1 MIPIIL
7 GRTDGWMAYINV
19 QQGFGKEGRVF
30 EYSNG
35 LIRKEKGQSKGFG
48 FTLLRGYRMYS
59 FLTKEEFG
67 RFKTADFLGQGRI
80 RDYLTPSRA
89 FLVTEVGVGVKA

>member
-48 FTLLRGYRMYS
+48 FTLLRIPHVLFFDKGGIWKIQDSR
-59 FLTKEEFG
+59 FLRT
-67 RFKTADFLGQGRI
+67 R
-80 RDYLTPSRA
+80 
-89 FLVTEVGVGVKA
+89 

>member
-1 MIPIIL
+1 MSL
-7 GRTDGWMAYINV
+7 KKWQRRRVLFDTNYSGTDRWMAYINV

-48 FTLLRGYRMYS
+48 FTLLRIPHVLFFDKGGIWKIQDSR
-59 FLTKEEFG
+59 FLRT
-67 RFKTADFLGQGRI
+67 R
-80 RDYLTPSRA
+80 
-89 FLVTEVGVGVKA
+89 